1 MHILHKSN
9 KQYHEL
15 ANISLFQNILSSV
28 MKGTRRLNR
37 LRSKSFGKLHN
48 DINKAVDSVMST
60 SGEVSSLVYAE
71 HLLNLIE
78 DQDDNGLKK
87 FLKDL
92 LKNYD
97 IDTKTLLKDVKNY
110 SSNKNSANFEK
121 VRTSSEPDW
130 IELFRRLN
138 STSNGTYRLV
148 KLRERIRSLNDEDLK
163 TFDLR
168 LLKLFKYWFNPSFL
182 VLEKI
187 DWETPANILEK
198 IIEYEAVHE
207 INSWDDLRARL
218 APIDRQCFAFFHPLI
233 PNDPLIFVE
242 VALTTG
248 IPKSI
253 QKIINLDRQEIE
265 IEDANTAIFYS
276 ISNCHNGLLGI
287 SFGNFLIK
295 KVAKNLKRELP
306 DLNQFLTLSPIP
318 GLMKWME
325 EYAPITFER
334 CTDKNCSDE
343 ELMKKTI
350 KYLTES
356 DRDDGLP
363 NDPVGR
369 FHIGNGASLERINLN
384 ADLSEKGLSQSY
396 GIMANYLYDLDV
408 VEENHEL
415 FFKNKIVQTS
425 NEIKTLKKTYKN

>member
-1 MHILHKSN
+1 MSF
-9 KQYHEL
+9 
-15 ANISLFQNILSSV
+15 FQNIITSV

-37 LRSKSFGKLHN
+37 FRSKGFGKLHN
-48 DINKAVDSVMST
+48 NINKAVDSVMST
-60 SGEVSSLVYAE
+60 SGEVSSLVFAE

-78 DQDDNGLKK
+78 DLDDNGLKK

-97 IDTKTLLKDVKNY
+97 IDTKVLLKDVKNY
-110 SSNKNSANFEK
+110 SSNKNTENFEK
-121 VRTSSEPDW
+121 IRISSEPGW

-138 STSNGTYRLV
+138 SSSNGTYRLV
-148 KLRERIRSLNDEDLK
+148 QLRERIRSLNDEDLK

-218 APIDRQCFAFFHPLI
+218 APVDRQCFAFFHPLI

-295 KVAKNLKRELP
+295 QVASNLKRELP
-306 DLNQFLTLSPIP
+306 DLNQFITFSPLP
-318 GLMKWME
+318 GFMKWME
-325 EYAPITFER
+325 EYSPISFER
-334 CTDKNCSDE
+334 CTDRNCSEDE
-343 ELMKKTI
+343 LTKNAI
-350 KYLTES
+350 KYLTHS
-356 DRDDGLP
+356 VRDDGMP
-363 NDPVGR
+363 NDPVSR
-369 FHIGNGASLERINLN
+369 FHIGNGASLEKINLN
-384 ADLSEKGLSQSY
+384 ADTSEKGMTQSY
-396 GIMANYLYDLDV
+396 GVMANYLYDLDV
-408 VEENHEL
+408 VEENHEI
-415 FFKNKIVQTS
+415 FFKNKVVPVS
-425 NEIKTLKKTYKN
+425 SEIESLKKKHKV

>member
-1 MHILHKSN
+1 MSF
-9 KQYHEL
+9 
-15 ANISLFQNILSSV
+15 FQNIITSV

-37 LRSKSFGKLHN
+37 FRSKGFGKLHN
-48 DINKAVDSVMST
+48 NINKAVDSVMST
-60 SGEVSSLVYAE
+60 SGEVSSLVFAE

-78 DQDDNGLKK
+78 DLDDNGLKK

-97 IDTKTLLKDVKNY
+97 IDTKVLLKDVKNY
-110 SSNKNSANFEK
+110 SSNKNTENFEK
-121 VRTSSEPDW
+121 IRISSEPGW

-138 STSNGTYRLV
+138 SSSNGTYRLV
-148 KLRERIRSLNDEDLK
+148 KLRERIRSLNDEELK

-218 APIDRQCFAFFHPLI
+218 APVDRQCFAFFHPLI

-295 KVAKNLKRELP
+295 QVASNLKRELP
-306 DLNQFLTLSPIP
+306 DLNQFTTFSPLP
-318 GLMKWME
+318 GFMKWME
-325 EYAPITFER
+325 EYSPISFER
-334 CTDKNCSDE
+334 CTDKNCSEDE
-343 ELMKKTI
+343 LTKNAI
-350 KYLTES
+350 KYLTNSE
-356 DRDDGLP
+356 RDDGMP
-363 NDPVGR
+363 NDPVSR
-369 FHIGNGASLERINLN
+369 FHIGNGASLEKINLN
-384 ADLSEKGLSQSY
+384 ADTSEKGMTQSY
-396 GIMANYLYDLDV
+396 GVMANYLYDLDV
-408 VEENHEL
+408 VEENHEI
-415 FFKNKIVQTS
+415 FFKNKVVPVS
-425 NEIKTLKKTYKN
+425 SEIESLKKKYKV

>member
-1 MHILHKSN
+1 M
-9 KQYHEL
+9 
-15 ANISLFQNILSSV
+15 SLFQNILSSLV
-28 MKGTRRLNR
+28 KGTRRLNR
-37 LRSKSFGKLHN
+37 FGSKSFGKLHN

-78 DQDDNGLKK
+78 AQDDNNLNK
-87 FLKDL
+87 FLKNL
-92 LKNYD
+92 LSNYD
-97 IDTKTLLKDVKNY
+97 IDTKKLAQDVKNY
-110 SSNKNSANFEK
+110 SSEKNEENLIK
-121 VRTSSEPDW
+121 INHSSEPKW
-130 IELFRRLN
+130 VELFRRLN
-138 STSNGTYRLV
+138 ATSNGTYRLV
-148 KLRERIRSLNDEDLK
+148 KLRERIQLLNNPELK
-163 TFDLR
+163 IFDSG
-168 LLKLFKYWFNPSFL
+168 LLNLFKYWFNPSFL

-218 APIDRQCFAFFHPLI
+218 APTDRQCFAFFHPLI
-233 PNDPLIFVE
+233 PDDPLIFVE
-242 VALTTG
+242 VALCVG

-253 QKIINLDRQEIE
+253 QKIIKIDRDEID
-265 IEDANTAIFYS
+265 IEEANTAIFYS